1 MKKIKLLSRGED
13 NWLEKIGEYTY
24 ILHTE
29 NNFIRTIY
37 DHDNK
42 TLIGVDPSGGPMI
55 KVGELLPV
63 ENKEDQKKVER
74 IKNWNNIYIITKNPN
89 KQKPQEPYELF
100 GIECGK
106 GWNKLIIPILDY
118 IDLYNSGHDDKI
130 EILQIKEKFGGLR
143 IYTSFST
150 PELDQLI
157 DDAEEQSFKTCEYC
171 GSAGNVLPTKTG
183 WIKTLCSKCRERK
196 G

>member
-13 NWLEKIGEYTY
+13 NWLQKIGEYTY

-29 NNFIRTIY
+29 NNSIRIIY

-42 TLIGVDPSGGPMI
+42 TIIGVDPSGGPMI

-63 ENKEDQKKVER
+63 ENKEDQKKVEL
-74 IKNWNNIYIITKNPN
+74 IKNWNNIYIITENPN

-171 GSAGNVLPTKTG
+171 GSTENVSQTTG
-183 WIKTLCSKCRERK
+183 WIKTLCSKCMREK